1 MKDFRNDRF
10 GGSGRDSYGKGG
22 GRPTMHK
29 AICSN
34 CERPCE
40 VPFMPT
46 GDKPVYCSKCFEK
59 TGNANPRRSE
69 RRHEKKMYSVTCD
82 DCGNRC
88 EVPFRP
94 SGGKPVYCKQCF
106 GKDGGN
112 AGGAGGNFRAGGNK
126 PSPDQYKQQF
136 EMLNNKLD
144 RILKILA
151 PALPQKS
158 EKKVEVI
165 AAAVKDSK
173 VKTPA
178 RNTKKAPAKKTAVKK
193 STAKKKKKE

>member
-1 MKDFRNDRF
+1 MKDFRNNRF
-10 GGSGRDSYGKGG
+10 GGSGRDSYGRDG

-59 TGNANPRRSE
+59 TGNSNPRRSE

-82 DCGNRC
+82 KCGNRC

-94 SGGKPVYCKQCF
+94 SGGKPVYCKECF

-112 AGGAGGNFRAGGNK
+112 AGASRNK
-126 PSPDQYKQQF
+126 PALDQYKQQF

-151 PALPQKS
+151 PVLPQKS
-158 EKKVEVI
+158 EKKVEVPAV
-165 AAAVKDSK
+165 AAKDSK
-173 VKTPA
+173 VK
-178 RNTKKAPAKKTAVKK
+178 KPAKKTVEKK
-193 STAKKKKKE
+193 TAAKKTTAKKKKKD